1 MSTSAS
7 SSTGSILRPFNAAT
21 DAHLVSNLLRTSTV
35 SRIQPSD
42 ALFLSHP
49 GTVSLIVAT
58 CSLLLYRLQAL
69 FFSTLTV
76 RAEVIASDDDW
87 RWQDNAALVIYAL
100 PPLALVLAAYFG
112 VAHAYHSQLWNSVA
126 ERTARRIDVVDPAT
140 YYSDAARPSSTA
152 SAPRSGSAFW
162 CLEFGNDVVACVA
175 VDGRNPGR
183 WAT

>member
-1 MSTSAS
+1 M
-7 SSTGSILRPFNAAT
+7 
-21 DAHLVSNLLRTSTV
+21 

-112 VAHAYHSQLWNSVA
+112 LAHVYHSQLWNTVA
-126 ERTARRIDVVDPAT
+126 ERTERRIDVVDPSA
-140 YYSDAARPSSTA
+140 YYSDAHLSSSGGTA
-152 SAPRSGSAFW
+152 AARSGSAFW
-162 CLEFGNDVVACVA
+162 CLEFGSDVVACVA

-183 WAT
+183 